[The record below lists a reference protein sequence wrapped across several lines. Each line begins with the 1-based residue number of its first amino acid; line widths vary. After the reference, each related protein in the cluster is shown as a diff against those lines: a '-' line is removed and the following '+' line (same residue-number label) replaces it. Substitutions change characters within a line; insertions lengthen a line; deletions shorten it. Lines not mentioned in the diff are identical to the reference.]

1 MGWGMVGFSVHA
13 KGELRNS
20 FPYVS
25 AANGF
30 KKMKSVFSP
39 SSILFLNMRIFV
51 LLIHRLSKYE

>member
-1 MGWGMVGFSVHA
+1 M
-13 KGELRNS
+13 KGELGNS

-39 SSILFLNMRIFV
+39 SSILLNMRIFV